1 MEYLEMEGG
10 VPLEGKVEISGSK
23 NATLPIMAASL
34 MASDEVILHGIP
46 DLEDVHVMADG
57 LCLLGAKIKKEGH
70 TLIIDSRTV
79 DQYTLPE
86 SLSRRMRASNLIM
99 GALLGKF
106 KEARVAMPGGCA
118 IGSRPMDQHL
128 KGFALLG
135 YQVDADKGVMTGSYK
150 NSRGKRQVLLD
161 FPSVGA
167 TENLM
172 MAACLTPG
180 ETVLRNVAREPE
192 IVDLQNF
199 LNHLGARIQ
208 GAGKDIIQIE
218 GVTRLHGGEYR
229 VIPDRIEAG
238 TFMVGAA
245 MTGGSVWVEK
255 MQPNHLY
262 AVIAKLHEMGIE
274 VLTGKNSCR
283 VIGQQGFYAADL
295 KTMPYPGMPTDM
307 QPQLMALLAMA
318 RGTSVIV
325 ENIFENRFM
334 HVDALRNMGAAI
346 SIEGKIAIVRGPIR
360 YHGATVQATDLRA
373 GAAMVLAGLAAEG
386 QTRVTGLEH
395 IIRGYEHIEDKLQAL
410 GARIRKVETTQA

>member
-1 MEYLEMEGG
+1 MEYLEIEGG

-23 NATLPIMAASL
+23 NATLPIMASCL
-34 MASDEVILHGIP
+34 MASGEVILHGIP

-57 LCLLGAKIKKEGH
+57 LRLLGAKIKKEDD

-106 KEARVAMPGGCA
+106 KEAHVAMPGGCA

-128 KGFALLG
+128 KGFALMG
-135 YQVDADKGVMTGSYK
+135 YQVDSDKGIMTGSYK

-218 GVTRLHGGEYR
+218 GVSRLYGGEYR

-238 TFMVGAA
+238 TFMVAAA

-255 MQPNHLY
+255 MQPDHLN
-262 AVIAKLHEMGIE
+262 AVVAKLHEMGIE
-274 VLTGKNSCR
+274 VLPGKNSCR
-283 VIGQQGFYAADL
+283 VIGQKKFYAADL

-307 QPQLMALLAMA
+307 QPQLMAMLAMA
-318 RGTSVIV
+318 QGSSVIV

-334 HVDALRNMGAAI
+334 HVDALRQMGAVIA
-346 SIEGKIAIVRGPIR
+346 IEGKIAIVRGPIR
-360 YHGATVQATDLRA
+360 YHGATVKATDLRA

-386 QTRVTGLEH
+386 ETRVTGLEH
-395 IIRGYEHIEDKLQAL
+395 IVRGYEHLEEKLQAL
-410 GARIRKVETTQA
+410 GGRIRKVE